1 MLIEV
6 ALSTLFLLLAVL
18 AALAGLALALSHR
31 SRETASRLDRLI
43 GDTSAARGTAESLDR
58 RFDELRRSV
67 EERVQGVEAR
77 LTEGHESLTH
87 HLGESGKLL
96 KDVGEKMGRIF
107 EASQKIEKLA
117 GEVTRLEDLLKPPK
131 LRGTLGETFLEQALR
146 QVLPPGSWQMQ
157 HRFSDGETVDA
168 VILLGDRFVPVDSKF
183 PLENFRRAHES
194 EDEGDRR
201 RARTA
206 FASDVRKHAD
216 TISGKYIRPASG
228 TYDYAFMYIPAEA
241 VYAEIVADE
250 DGKCLADYCVEQR
263 VFPVSPRLLYAFLAT
278 VAMVLRGQELQR
290 NAQEISER
298 LSELARLWDRA
309 DEPFAKLG
317 AHLSNTQKQYEEASK
332 ALRRFAERLS
342 GIAEGAEEKLASESA
357 SPASL
362 QPPA

>member
-1 MLIEV
+1 M
-6 ALSTLFLLLAVL
+6 AFSTVLLLFAAL
-18 AALAGLALALSHR
+18 AALAGLAFALSHR
-31 SRETASRLDRLI
+31 FRQTASRLDRLI
-43 GDTSAARGTAESLDR
+43 GDTSAARGAAESLDR
-58 RFDELRRSV
+58 RFDELRRCV
-67 EERVQGVEAR
+67 EQRVQGVETR
-77 LTEGHESLTH
+77 LTEGQQNLTL

-96 KDVGEKMGRIF
+96 KDVGEKMGQIF

-157 HRFSDGETVDA
+157 HRFPDGETVDA
-168 VILLGDRFVPVDSKF
+168 VILLGDRYVPVDSKF
-183 PLENFRRAHES
+183 PLENFRRARES
-194 EDEGDRR
+194 EDDADRR

-206 FASDVRKHAD
+206 FASDVRRHAD
-216 TISGKYIRPASG
+216 TISRKYIRPASG

-250 DGKCLADYCVEQR
+250 EDQALADYCVEQR

-309 DEPFAKLG
+309 EEPFAKLG
-317 AHLSNTQKQYEEASK
+317 VHLTNTQKQYEEASK
-332 ALRRFAERLS
+332 ALRRFVARLS
-342 GIAEGAEEKLASESA
+342 GIAEGAEEKLGSESA

-362 QPPA
+362 LPPA